1 MGLKSFLFTDE
12 GEGNQKKEDKKPS
25 GTQHFKSKFPS
36 STKVEEPTKNPFK
49 TSTFTPT
56 SNVTVTPDNPAC
68 EPHLAKIMEM
78 FENGFNNLN
87 QDGYDFYEFYKAVI
101 QVGVDNPSVYDM
113 AFTMAK
119 TMDSGVSKQSLLN
132 QSEFYINEIDKVYK
146 QYVSSGTQKRQET
159 LQQKENEEGLL
170 TLELNDIN
178 KEIIRLTAL
187 KGQKEEELSK
197 IDGRYTPDLTEIDC
211 KLMAND
217 VAKDTILNSIRSV
230 VMGIK
235 QNLK

>member
-1 MGLKSFLFTDE
+1 
-12 GEGNQKKEDKKPS
+12 
-25 GTQHFKSKFPS
+25 
-36 STKVEEPTKNPFK
+36 
-49 TSTFTPT
+49 
-56 SNVTVTPDNPAC
+56 
-68 EPHLAKIMEM
+68 
-78 FENGFNNLN
+78 
-87 QDGYDFYEFYKAVI
+87 
-101 QVGVDNPSVYDM
+101 
-113 AFTMAK
+113 
-119 TMDSGVSKQSLLN
+119 MDSGVSKQSLLN